1 MPSQKQL
8 KWSQLRVGLTVLFA
22 SITLGVLIFLMSGTT
37 GLFTPKITLK
47 SYFDNAVEWAW
58 AMNAASSVLGSVLAM
73 VIAIHFGLNITVACG
88 AAAYLLSL
96 MLFPTLAPRR
106 S

>member
-1 MPSQKQL
+1 
-8 KWSQLRVGLTVLFA
+8 
-22 SITLGVLIFLMSGTT
+22 
-37 GLFTPKITLK
+37 
-47 SYFDNAVEWAW
+47 
-58 AMNAASSVLGSVLAM
+58 M

-88 AAAYLLSL
+88 AGAYLLSL